1 MAAEATR
8 RLVASTD
15 RPGNDEEAVITV
27 PYELVLRGS
36 TAVCR

>member
-8 RLVASTD
+8 RLVVSTD
-15 RPGNDEEAVITV
+15 RPGDEDETVITV